1 MKDFKL
7 FEPFKPAG
15 DQERAIDQL
24 VEGIKKGYKYQT
36 LLGATGTGKT
46 FTIANVINKV
56 KKPTLIMAPNKTLA
70 AQLCSELRTF
80 FPKNAVEYFIS
91 YYDYYQ
97 PEAYIPQRDLYIEKD
112 ASVNDEIDRYRHSAT
127 RSLLERD
134 DVIVVA
140 SVSCIYSLGQPEEY
154 KTNSFVIR
162 EGDKLSRDVF
172 IDQLIYMLYER
183 NDYEFKRNNF
193 RVNINVVDFI
203 PSFDE
208 YAYRV
213 RFNENSVKSI
223 TKLHPVS
230 LEPVEKVESLWIFPA
245 SHFILRDEKLKRA
258 IDSIKIELEERIK
271 YFESLGKVVEARR
284 IEQRTL
290 YDIEMLQTIGYCKG
304 VENYSRHFTFR
315 KPGEPPITLLD
326 YFPKDFLIILD
337 ESHLSVPQIR
347 GMFRGDEAR
356 KKNLI
361 DFGFRLPSAYDN
373 RPLRFEEFI
382 EKANQII
389 FMSATPASFEKENSS
404 QIVEQIIRP
413 TGILDPIVE
422 VRDFENQVSDSIN
435 ETRENA
441 KKGFRTLITTLTKRL
456 AEDLANY
463 LVKEGIKAYY
473 LHSEQDAIERLD
485 VLHNLRLGKYDVV
498 VGINL
503 LREGLDLPEVT
514 RVLILDADK
523 EGFLRSSTSLIQTI
537 GRAARNVES
546 KVILYASK
554 ITESMKEA
562 IDETNRRRR
571 IQMEYNLKNNITPTS
586 ISKPILDIVDRD
598 SKENSIEE
606 ELRYIISSNKNNL
619 ELTEKEIRTKMIEYA
634 KEWKFEEAAKYRD
647 LLKLLK
653 NIFEDKEVDFVT
665 GLEEKITR
673 KRSKSKRSCPKGQ
686 RSS

>member
-1 MKDFKL
+1 MSTFKL
-7 FEPFKPAG
+7 FEPFSPAG
-15 DQERAIDQL
+15 DQIKAIEQL
-24 VEGIKKGYKYQT
+24 SDGIGRGYKYQT

-46 FTIANVINKV
+46 FTVANVIDRV

-70 AQLCSELRTF
+70 AQLCSELRLF
-80 FPKNAVEYFIS
+80 FPENAVEYFIS

-127 RSLLERD
+127 RSLLERE

-154 KTNSFVIR
+154 KLNSSVIR
-162 EGDKLSRDVF
+162 KGDKLSRDEF
-172 IDQLIYMLYER
+172 IDSLIYMLYKR

-193 RVNINVVDFI
+193 RVNMDIVDFI

-213 RFNENSVKSI
+213 RFEDDYIKSI

-230 LEPVEKVESLWIFPA
+230 LDSIEKIENLWIFPA

-258 IDSIKIELEERIK
+258 IESIMIELNERIK
-271 YFESLGKVVEARR
+271 YFESVGKVVEAKR

-290 YDIEMLQTIGYCKG
+290 YDIEMLETIGYCKG

-315 KPGEPPITLLD
+315 KPGEPPVTLLD

-356 KKNLI
+356 KKNLVE
-361 DFGFRLPSAYDN
+361 FGFRLPSAYDN
-373 RPLRFEEFI
+373 RPLMFDEFI
-382 EKANQII
+382 QKSNQLI

-422 VRDFENQVSDSIN
+422 VRSFESQIDDSIN
-435 ETRENA
+435 ETRENS
-441 KKGFRTLITTLTKRL
+441 KRGFRTLITTLTKRL

-463 LVKEGIKAYY
+463 LVQEGIKAYY
-473 LHSEQDAIERLD
+473 LHSEQDAIERLN

-554 ITESMKEA
+554 ITDSMKEA
-562 IDETNRRRR
+562 IDETDRRRSV
-571 IQMEYNLKNNITPTS
+571 QMEYNLINNITPKS
-586 ISKPILDIVDRD
+586 ISKPIGDIVER
-598 SKENSIEE
+598 EMAEVSIEE
-606 ELRYIISSNKNNL
+606 ELKSIIKSNKNSL
-619 ELTEKEIRTKMIEYA
+619 ELSEKEIRTKMIEYA

-653 NIFEDKEVDFVT
+653 NIFDDKEVDFVT
-665 GLEEKITR
+665 GLGEKTSR
-673 KRSKSKRSCPKGQ
+673 KRSTGKKPRSKS
-686 RSS
+686 

>member
-1 MKDFKL
+1 MSAFKL

-15 DQERAIDQL
+15 DQIKAIEQL
-24 VEGIKKGYKYQT
+24 SNGIEKGYKYQT

-46 FTIANVINKV
+46 FTVANVINRV

-70 AQLCSELRTF
+70 AQLCSELRSF
-80 FPKNAVEYFIS
+80 FPENAVEYFIS

-127 RSLLERD
+127 RSLLERE

-154 KTNSFVIR
+154 KLNSSVIR
-162 EGDKLSRDVF
+162 KGDKLNRDEF
-172 IDQLIYMLYER
+172 IDSLIYMLYKR

-193 RVNINVVDFI
+193 RVNMNVVDFI

-213 RFNENSVKSI
+213 RFEDDCIKSI
-223 TKLHPVS
+223 TKLHPIS
-230 LEPVEKVESLWIFPA
+230 LDSIEKIDNLWIFPA

-258 IDSIKIELEERIK
+258 IESIMIELNERIK
-271 YFESLGKVVEARR
+271 YFESVGKIVEAKR

-290 YDIEMLQTIGYCKG
+290 YDIEMLETIGYCKG

-315 KPGEPPITLLD
+315 KPGEPPVTLLD

-356 KKNLI
+356 KKNLVE
-361 DFGFRLPSAYDN
+361 FGFRLPSAYDN
-373 RPLRFEEFI
+373 RPLMFDEFI
-382 EKANQII
+382 QKSNQII
-389 FMSATPASFEKENSS
+389 FMSATPASFEKEHSS

-422 VRDFENQVSDSIN
+422 VRSFESQVEDSIN
-435 ETRENA
+435 ETRANSTR
-441 KKGFRTLITTLTKRL
+441 GFRTLITTLTKRL

-463 LVKEGIKAYY
+463 LVQEGIKAYY
-473 LHSEQDAIERLD
+473 LHSEQDAIERLN

-554 ITESMKEA
+554 ITDSMKEA
-562 IDETNRRRR
+562 IGETDRRRTV
-571 IQMEYNLKNNITPTS
+571 QMEYNLNNNITPKS
-586 ISKPILDIVDRD
+586 ISKPIGDIVDR
-598 SKENSIEE
+598 ETAEISIEE
-606 ELRYIISSNKNNL
+606 ELRSIIKSNRNSL
-619 ELTEKEIRTKMIEYA
+619 ELSEKEIRTKMIEYA

-653 NIFEDKEVDFVT
+653 NIFDDKEVDFVT
-665 GLEEKITR
+665 GLGEKTSGKRSIS
-673 KRSKSKRSCPKGQ
+673 KKPRSKS
-686 RSS
+686 

>member
-1 MKDFKL
+1 MSAFKL

-15 DQERAIDQL
+15 DQIKAIEQL
-24 VEGIKKGYKYQT
+24 SNGIEKGYKYQT

-46 FTIANVINKV
+46 FTVANVINRV

-70 AQLCSELRTF
+70 AQLCSELRFF
-80 FPKNAVEYFIS
+80 FPENAVEYFIS

-127 RSLLERD
+127 RSLLERE

-154 KTNSFVIR
+154 KLNSSVIR
-162 EGDKLSRDVF
+162 KGDKLNRDEF
-172 IDQLIYMLYER
+172 IDSLIYMLYKR

-193 RVNINVVDFI
+193 RVNMNVVDFI

-213 RFNENSVKSI
+213 RFEDDYIKSI
-223 TKLHPVS
+223 TKLHPIS
-230 LEPVEKVESLWIFPA
+230 LDSIEKIDNLWIFPA

-258 IDSIKIELEERIK
+258 IESIMIELNERIK
-271 YFESLGKVVEARR
+271 YFESVGKIVEAKR

-290 YDIEMLQTIGYCKG
+290 YDIEMLETIGYCKG

-315 KPGEPPITLLD
+315 KPGEPPVTLLD

-356 KKNLI
+356 KKNLVE
-361 DFGFRLPSAYDN
+361 FGFRLPSAYDN
-373 RPLRFEEFI
+373 RPLMFDEFI
-382 EKANQII
+382 QKSNQII
-389 FMSATPASFEKENSS
+389 FMSATPASFEKEHSS

-422 VRDFENQVSDSIN
+422 VRSFESQVEDSIN
-435 ETRENA
+435 ETRENSTR
-441 KKGFRTLITTLTKRL
+441 GFRTLITTLTKRL

-463 LVKEGIKAYY
+463 LVQEGIKAYY
-473 LHSEQDAIERLD
+473 LHSEQDAIERLN

-554 ITESMKEA
+554 ITDSMKEA
-562 IDETNRRRR
+562 IGETDRRRTV
-571 IQMEYNLKNNITPTS
+571 QMEYNLRNNITPKS
-586 ISKPILDIVDRD
+586 ISKPIGDIVDR
-598 SKENSIEE
+598 ETAEISIEE
-606 ELRYIISSNKNNL
+606 ELRSIIKSNRNSL
-619 ELTEKEIRTKMIEYA
+619 ELSEKEIRTKMIEYA

-653 NIFEDKEVDFVT
+653 NIFDDKEVDFVT
-665 GLEEKITR
+665 GLGEKTSGKRSIS
-673 KRSKSKRSCPKGQ
+673 KKPRSKS
-686 RSS
+686 

>member
-1 MKDFKL
+1 MSTFKL

-15 DQERAIDQL
+15 DQIKAIEQL
-24 VEGIKKGYKYQT
+24 TEGIEKGFKYQT

-46 FTIANVINKV
+46 FTIANVINRV
-56 KKPTLIMAPNKTLA
+56 KKPTLVMAPNKTLA

-80 FPKNAVEYFIS
+80 FPENAVEYFIS

-140 SVSCIYSLGQPEEY
+140 SVSCIYSLGMPEEY
-154 KTNSFVIR
+154 KTNSFVIKR
-162 EGDKLSRDVF
+162 GDKLSRDDF
-172 IDQLIYMLYER
+172 IDKLIYMLYER

-193 RVNINVVDFI
+193 RVNVNVVDFI

-213 RFNENSVKSI
+213 RFDEDSIQSI
-223 TKLHPVS
+223 TKLHPVT
-230 LEPVEKVESLWIFPA
+230 LETVERIESLWIFPA
-245 SHFILRDEKLKRA
+245 SHFILREEKLKRA
-258 IDSIKIELEERIK
+258 INSIRVELEERIK
-271 YFESLGKVVEARR
+271 YFENLGKTVEAKR

-290 YDIEMLQTIGYCKG
+290 YDIEMLETIGYCKG
-304 VENYSRHFTFR
+304 IENYSRHFTFR

-356 KKNLI
+356 KKNLV

-373 RPLRFEEFI
+373 RPLKFEEFI

-389 FMSATPASFEKENSS
+389 FMSATPALFEKENSS

-413 TGILDPIVE
+413 TGILDPIIE
-422 VRDFENQVSDSIN
+422 VRSLESQVDDSIN

-441 KKGFRTLITTLTKRL
+441 KRGFRTLITTLTKRL

-463 LVKEGIKAYY
+463 LIQEGIKAYY
-473 LHSEQDAIERLD
+473 LHSEQDAIERLNI
-485 VLHNLRLGKYDVV
+485 LHNLRLGKYDVV

-514 RVLILDADK
+514 RILILDADK
-523 EGFLRSSTSLIQTI
+523 EGFLRSSTSLIQII
-537 GRAARNVES
+537 GRAARNVDS
-546 KVILYASK
+546 KVILYSSR

-562 IDETNRRRR
+562 IDETNRRRK
-571 IQMEYNLKNNITPTS
+571 IQMEYNLKNNITPKS
-586 ISKPILDIVDRD
+586 ILKPVSDIVDRNLD
-598 SKENSIEE
+598 ENSIEE
-606 ELRYIISSNKNNL
+606 ELRSIIKLNKNDL

-634 KEWKFEEAAKYRD
+634 KEWKFEEASKYRD

-653 NIFEDKEVDFVT
+653 NFFEDKEVGFVT
-665 GLEEKITR
+665 GLEGKIAR
-673 KRSKSKRSCPKGQ
+673 KRAKSKRTRSKG
-686 RSS
+686 

>member
-162 EGDKLSRDVF
+162 KGDKLSRDVF

-230 LEPVEKVESLWIFPA
+230 LEPVEKIESLWIFPA

-606 ELRYIISSNKNNL
+606 ELRYIISSNKN
-619 ELTEKEIRTKMIEYA
+619 
-634 KEWKFEEAAKYRD
+634 
-647 LLKLLK
+647 
-653 NIFEDKEVDFVT
+653 
-665 GLEEKITR
+665 
-673 KRSKSKRSCPKGQ
+673 
-686 RSS
+686 

>member
-1 MKDFKL
+1 MSTFKL

-15 DQERAIDQL
+15 DQIKAIEQLSNGIER
-24 VEGIKKGYKYQT
+24 GYKYQT

-46 FTIANVINKV
+46 FTIANVINRV

-70 AQLCSELRTF
+70 AQLCSELRSF
-80 FPKNAVEYFIS
+80 FPENAVEYFIS

-154 KTNSFVIR
+154 KLNSTVIR
-162 EGDKLSRDVF
+162 KGDRLSRDEF
-172 IDQLIYMLYER
+172 IDSLIYMLYKR

-193 RVNINVVDFI
+193 RVNMDVVDFI

-213 RFNENSVKSI
+213 RFEDDRIKSI
-223 TKLHPVS
+223 TKLHPIS
-230 LEPVEKVESLWIFPA
+230 LDSIEKIENLWIFPA

-258 IDSIKIELEERIK
+258 IESIMIELNERIR
-271 YFESLGKVVEARR
+271 YFESVGKIVEAKR

-290 YDIEMLQTIGYCKG
+290 YDIEMLETIGYCKG

-315 KPGEPPITLLD
+315 KPGEPPVTLLD
-326 YFPKDFLIILD
+326 YYPKDFLIILD

-356 KKNLI
+356 KKNLVE
-361 DFGFRLPSAYDN
+361 FGFRLPSAYDN
-373 RPLRFEEFI
+373 RPLMFDEFI
-382 EKANQII
+382 QKANQII

-422 VRDFENQVSDSIN
+422 IRSFESQVDDSIN
-435 ETRENA
+435 ETRENS
-441 KKGFRTLITTLTKRL
+441 KRGFRTLITTLTKRL

-463 LVKEGIKAYY
+463 LVQEGIKAYY
-473 LHSEQDAIERLD
+473 LHSEQDAIERLN

-554 ITESMKEA
+554 ITDSMKEA
-562 IDETNRRRR
+562 IDETDRRRTV
-571 IQMEYNLKNNITPTS
+571 QMEYNLINNITPKS
-586 ISKPILDIVDRD
+586 ISKPIGDIVDREA
-598 SKENSIEE
+598 SEVSIEE
-606 ELRYIISSNKNNL
+606 ELRSIIKSNKNSL
-619 ELTEKEIRTKMIEYA
+619 ELSEKEIRTKMIEYA

-653 NIFEDKEVDFVT
+653 NIFDDKEVDFVT
-665 GLEEKITR
+665 GLGEKTSR
-673 KRSKSKRSCPKGQ
+673 KRSTGKKPRSKS
-686 RSS
+686 

>member
-1 MKDFKL
+1 MSTFKL

-15 DQERAIDQL
+15 DQIKAIEQLSNGIER
-24 VEGIKKGYKYQT
+24 GYKYQT

-46 FTIANVINKV
+46 FTIANVINRV

-70 AQLCSELRTF
+70 AQLCSELRSF
-80 FPKNAVEYFIS
+80 FPENAVEYFIS

-154 KTNSFVIR
+154 KLNSTVIR
-162 EGDKLSRDVF
+162 KGDRLSRDEF
-172 IDQLIYMLYER
+172 IDNLIYMLYKR

-193 RVNINVVDFI
+193 RVNMDVVDFI

-213 RFNENSVKSI
+213 RFEDDRIKSI
-223 TKLHPVS
+223 TKLHPIS
-230 LEPVEKVESLWIFPA
+230 LDSIEKIENLWIFPA

-258 IDSIKIELEERIK
+258 IESIMIELNERIR
-271 YFESLGKVVEARR
+271 YFESVGKIVEAKR

-290 YDIEMLQTIGYCKG
+290 YDIEMLETIGYCKG

-315 KPGEPPITLLD
+315 KPGEPPVTLLD
-326 YFPKDFLIILD
+326 YYPKDFLIILD

-356 KKNLI
+356 KKNLVE
-361 DFGFRLPSAYDN
+361 FGFRLPSAYDN
-373 RPLRFEEFI
+373 RPLMFDEFI
-382 EKANQII
+382 QKANQII

-422 VRDFENQVSDSIN
+422 IRSFESQVDDSIN
-435 ETRENA
+435 ETRENS
-441 KKGFRTLITTLTKRL
+441 KRGFRTLITTLTKRL

-463 LVKEGIKAYY
+463 LVQEGIKAYY
-473 LHSEQDAIERLD
+473 LHSEQDAIERLN

-554 ITESMKEA
+554 ITDSMKEA
-562 IDETNRRRR
+562 IDETDRRRTV
-571 IQMEYNLKNNITPTS
+571 QMEYNLINNITPKS
-586 ISKPILDIVDRD
+586 ISKPIGDIVDREA
-598 SKENSIEE
+598 SEVSIEE
-606 ELRYIISSNKNNL
+606 ELRSIIKSNKNSL
-619 ELTEKEIRTKMIEYA
+619 ELSEKEIRTKMIEYA

-653 NIFEDKEVDFVT
+653 NIFDDKEVDFVT
-665 GLEEKITR
+665 GLGEKTSR
-673 KRSKSKRSCPKGQ
+673 KRSTGKKPRSKS
-686 RSS
+686 

>member
-1 MKDFKL
+1 MSNFKL
-7 FEPFKPAG
+7 FEPFSPAG
-15 DQERAIDQL
+15 DQIKAIEQL
-24 VEGIKKGYKYQT
+24 SEGIGRGYKYQT

-46 FTIANVINKV
+46 FTVANVINRV

-70 AQLCSELRTF
+70 AQLCSELRLF
-80 FPKNAVEYFIS
+80 FPENAVEYFIS

-127 RSLLERD
+127 RSLLERE

-154 KTNSFVIR
+154 KLNSSVIR
-162 EGDKLSRDVF
+162 KGDKLSRDEF
-172 IDQLIYMLYER
+172 IDSLIYMLYKR

-193 RVNINVVDFI
+193 RVNMDIVDFI

-213 RFNENSVKSI
+213 RFQDDYIKSI
-223 TKLHPVS
+223 TKLHPIS
-230 LEPVEKVESLWIFPA
+230 LDPIEKTENLWIFPA

-258 IDSIKIELEERIK
+258 IESIMIELNERIK
-271 YFESLGKVVEARR
+271 YFESVGKVVEAKR

-290 YDIEMLQTIGYCKG
+290 YDIEMLETIGYCKG

-315 KPGEPPITLLD
+315 KPGEPPVTLLD

-356 KKNLI
+356 KKSLVE
-361 DFGFRLPSAYDN
+361 FGFRLPSAYDN
-373 RPLRFEEFI
+373 RPLMFDEFI
-382 EKANQII
+382 QKSNQLI

-422 VRDFENQVSDSIN
+422 VRSFESQIDDSIN
-435 ETRENA
+435 ETRENS
-441 KKGFRTLITTLTKRL
+441 KRGFRTLITTLTKRL

-463 LVKEGIKAYY
+463 LVQEGIKAYY
-473 LHSEQDAIERLD
+473 LHSEQDAIERLN

-554 ITESMKEA
+554 ITDSMKEA
-562 IDETNRRRR
+562 IDETDRRRSV
-571 IQMEYNLKNNITPTS
+571 QMEYNLINNITPKS
-586 ISKPILDIVDRD
+586 ISKPIGDIVER
-598 SKENSIEE
+598 EMAEVSIEE
-606 ELRYIISSNKNNL
+606 ELKSIIKSNKNSL
-619 ELTEKEIRTKMIEYA
+619 ELSEKEIRTKMIEYA

-653 NIFEDKEVDFVT
+653 NIFDDKEVDFVT
-665 GLEEKITR
+665 GLGEKTSR
-673 KRSKSKRSCPKGQ
+673 KRSTGKKPRSKS
-686 RSS
+686 

>member
-162 EGDKLSRDVF
+162 KGDKLSRDVF

-230 LEPVEKVESLWIFPA
+230 LEPVEKIESLWIFPA

-562 IDETNRRRR
+562 KDEANRRRR

-606 ELRYIISSNKNNL
+606 ELRYIISSNKN
-619 ELTEKEIRTKMIEYA
+619 
-634 KEWKFEEAAKYRD
+634 
-647 LLKLLK
+647 
-653 NIFEDKEVDFVT
+653 
-665 GLEEKITR
+665 
-673 KRSKSKRSCPKGQ
+673 
-686 RSS
+686 